1 MRYGRPQSHFNEPRA
16 RVIDVRGDLM
26 AAPERLL
33 LHGCNAQGVMGSGVA
48 KLVRDAHPGA
58 YDVYRAAYESR
69 TDKSRGLDLGSY
81 TVFKDTDRTIINGVT
96 QEFYGREPNRV
107 YVSYAAIERL
117 FLDLNHQPLTE
128 NQAIAIPRI
137 GAGLAQGD
145 WKTIREIIAES
156 VQSYYV
162 TIYSQE

>member
-1 MRYGRPQSHFNEPRA
+1 M
-16 RVIDVRGDLM
+16 
-26 AAPERLL
+26 
-33 LHGCNAQGVMGSGVA
+33 
-48 KLVRDAHPGA
+48 
-58 YDVYRAAYESR
+58 
-69 TDKSRGLDLGSY
+69 
-81 TVFKDTDRTIINGVT
+81 
-96 QEFYGREPNRV
+96 

-145 WKTIREIIAES
+145 WRTIREIIAES
-156 VQSYYV
+156 VQTYYV